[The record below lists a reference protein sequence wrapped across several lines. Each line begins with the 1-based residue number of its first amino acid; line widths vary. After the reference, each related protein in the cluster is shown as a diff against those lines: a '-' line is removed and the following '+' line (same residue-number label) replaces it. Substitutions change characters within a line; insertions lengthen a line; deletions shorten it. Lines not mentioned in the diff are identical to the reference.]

1 MFYKKTTTW
10 DLGVVLL
17 ASISVMA
24 IGTSIGRADFTFGT
38 PTKMGPSI
46 NSSGAEY
53 VPCVSADGLEIYFQ
67 REEPDGEIYVA
78 RRPTPDSEWGEA
90 VNLGPTINSP
100 DYDGGASISADGLSL
115 YFARATTGL
124 FVAHRATVKD
134 AWGTP
139 VNLGP
144 TVNAG
149 GAFATSIS
157 ADELELYFQ
166 SDRPG
171 GYGGLDVWVT
181 TRATVDDDWGVPVN
195 LGPGINTSAWDNW
208 PGISPDG
215 LVLFFA
221 SNRSGGAGGWD
232 LYMTRRVTKK
242 DPWGPPMNLGPTVN
256 GAASE
261 VHSKVSYDGSMLYFC
276 PFGLGESDDLW
287 QAPVIPIVDFNA
299 DGKVD
304 LVDLVMLIENWGSTK
319 TLCDIG
325 PMPWGDGKVD
335 IEDLKVFMTYYEKEN
350 PPVKP

>member
-1 MFYKKTTTW
+1 
-10 DLGVVLL
+10 V
-17 ASISVMA
+17 
-24 IGTSIGRADFTFGT
+24 
-38 PTKMGPSI
+38 
-46 NSSGAEY
+46 
-53 VPCVSADGLEIYFQ
+53 Q
-67 REEPDGEIYVA
+67 
-78 RRPTPDSEWGEA
+78 
-90 VNLGPTINSP
+90 
-100 DYDGGASISADGLSL
+100 
-115 YFARATTGL
+115 
-124 FVAHRATVKD
+124 D

-144 TVNAG
+144 TVNTG

-181 TRATVDDDWGVPVN
+181 TRATTKDEWGTPVN

-221 SNRSGGAGGWD
+221 SNRSGGYGGWD
-232 LYMTRRVTKK
+232 LHMSRRTTKK
-242 DPWGPPMNLGPTVN
+242 DPWGPPVNLGPTIN

-261 VHSKVSYDGSMLYFC
+261 VHANVSYDGTILYFC
-276 PFGLGESDDLW
+276 PFRLGESDDLW
-287 QAPVIPIVDFNA
+287 RAPIIPAVDFNA
-299 DGKVD
+299 DGKVE
-304 LVDLVMLIENWGSTK
+304 LADLVMLIDDWGTNK

-350 PPVKP
+350 PPAKP